1 MSVFNVLNEA
11 LVGVEWGFSQ
21 VLVFVQ
27 VRFQLVNILC
37 MCVCVYQVCVCVFE
51 RGFSRALVLFDL
63 GGFHL
68 VLKWDLVWL
77 TSSQPKKCLQRS
89 RES

>member
-1 MSVFNVLNEA
+1 MWVLLEFSKNYMSVFNVLNEA

-37 MCVCVYQVCVCVFE
+37 MCVCVYQVCVCVC
-51 RGFSRALVLFDL
+51 VC
-63 GGFHL
+63 
-68 VLKWDLVWL
+68 VWAGV
-77 TSSQPKKCLQRS
+77 
-89 RES
+89 

>member
-37 MCVCVYQVCVCVFE
+37 MCVCIKCVCVCLS
-51 RGFSRALVLFDL
+51 GGLVGHWCCLI
-63 GGFHL
+63 L
-68 VLKWDLVWL
+68 VAFI
-77 TSSQPKKCLQRS
+77 
-89 RES
+89 